1 MARLPLLVVDGYNVI
16 YGTTRYQGLIDEH
29 AGAGALADVKY
40 LSRDP
45 YGHDPF
51 DRARDALVA
60 DVAAYA
66 QGSYDPVIVYDGAQ
80 NLSEDRPNLSK
91 AGVRVI
97 FSQTGESADTVIERL
112 VTRARHEN
120 RDVLLVTSDN
130 TIRFTVGGVPVT
142 SISSQ
147 LLATGCARRRG
158 CARGEEPFAHD
169 AGGPA
174 FARGAREALE
184 AARPVACLRAVAS
197 WDQVFSRHGG
207 EPQREGGTIG
217 IPRQCGSMVEHRPC
231 NPVVMGSI
239 PITGSR

>member
-16 YGTTRYQGLIDEH
+16 YGTTRYQVLIDEH

-51 DRARDALVA
+51 ERAREALVA

-91 AGVRVI
+91 AGVRVV

-112 VTRARHEN
+112 VTRARHEG

-147 LLATGCARRRG
+147 LLAMDIGFVAR
-158 CARGEEPFAHD
+158 D
-169 AGGPA
+169 AEV
-174 FARGAREALE
+174 AREERSHSRMTLE
-184 AARPVACLRAVAS
+184 DRLSPA
-197 WDQVFSRHGG
+197 
-207 EPQREGGTIG
+207 EREKLWKLLG
-217 IPRQCGSMVEHRPC
+217 R
-231 NPVVMGSI
+231 
-239 PITGSR
+239 

>member
-29 AGAGALADVKY
+29 AGAGALADVTH

-51 DRARDALVA
+51 ERAREALLA

-66 QGSYDPVIVYDGAQ
+66 QGTYEAVIVYDAAG
-80 NLSEDRPNLSK
+80 NLADARPDFSA
-91 AGVRVI
+91 AGVRVV

-112 VTRARHEN
+112 VTRARHDN

-147 LLATGCARRRG
+147 LLATDIGAVV
-158 CARGEEPFAHD
+158 HD
-169 AGGPA
+169 AEI
-174 FARGAREALE
+174 AREERSHSRMTLE
-184 AARPVACLRAVAS
+184 DRLSP
-197 WDQVFSRHGG
+197 
-207 EPQREGGTIG
+207 EEREKLWKLLG
-217 IPRQCGSMVEHRPC
+217 R
-231 NPVVMGSI
+231 
-239 PITGSR
+239 

>member
-29 AGAGALADVKY
+29 AGAGALADVAH
-40 LSRDP
+40 LERDP

-51 DRARDALVA
+51 GRAREALLD

-66 QGSYDPVIVYDGAQ
+66 QGSYEPVIVFDAAG
-80 NLSEDRPNLSK
+80 NLSEVRPDFSS
-91 AGVRVI
+91 AGVRIV
-97 FSQTGESADTVIERL
+97 FSKTGESADTVIERL

-147 LLATGCARRRG
+147 LLATDIGTV
-158 CARGEEPFAHD
+158 AHD
-169 AGGPA
+169 AEV
-174 FARGAREALE
+174 AREERSHGRMTLE
-184 AARPVACLRAVAS
+184 DRLSPEAREKLWKLLGR
-197 WDQVFSRHGG
+197 
-207 EPQREGGTIG
+207 
-217 IPRQCGSMVEHRPC
+217 
-231 NPVVMGSI
+231 
-239 PITGSR
+239 

>member
-1 MARLPLLVVDGYNVI
+1 VDGYNVI
-16 YGTTRYQGLIDEH
+16 YGTARYQGLIDEH
-29 AGAGALADVKY
+29 AGAGALADVAH

-51 DRARDALVA
+51 GRAREALVA

-66 QGSYDPVIVYDGAQ
+66 QGTYDAVIVYDGAG
-80 NLSEDRPNLSK
+80 NLSDERPNFSQ

-147 LLATGCARRRG
+147 LLAIDMDVVEQDVTT
-158 CARGEEPFAHD
+158 
-169 AGGPA
+169 
-174 FARGAREALE
+174 AREE
-184 AARPVACLRAVAS
+184 RS
-197 WDQVFSRHGG
+197 HGRMTI
-207 EPQREGGTIG
+207 EDRLSPEQREKLWK
-217 IPRQCGSMVEHRPC
+217 M
-231 NPVVMGSI
+231 MG
-239 PITGSR
+239 R